1 MPSATKLLVA
11 TLATAALLPGCAK
24 DAAKES
30 STSSDTPA
38 AQKADEGEEKSPR
51 EEPPAARKKV
61 GDKAPDFNLVDQRG
75 ERVVLA
81 DLTKEGNVAVVFYRS
96 AVW

>member
-1 MPSATKLLVA
+1 MAPATKLLVGTLASA
-11 TLATAALLPGCAK
+11 TLLLGCAK

-38 AQKADEGEEKSPR
+38 AQESHEGEEKSPR
-51 EEPPAARKKV
+51 EEPPAARIKV
-61 GDKAPDFNLVDQRG
+61 GDKAPDFSLVDQRG
-75 ERVVLA
+75 ETVALA
-81 DLTKEGNVAVVFYRS
+81 DLTKEGSVAVVFYRS